1 MTLEKLTNLGFIVA
15 ADDELDCVV
24 LWDGV
29 SKFELYKR
37 INPKH
42 YNGQGWKCCDWFS
55 CGVCCDVKVARMRAK
70 EYLADI
76 SIRYRWARVA

>member
-1 MTLEKLTNLGFIVA
+1 MNLQGLTDIGFIVA
-15 ADDELDCVV
+15 ADDELDCIV
-24 LWDGV
+24 LWDSV

-37 INPKH
+37 QKDGT
-42 YNGQGWKCCDWFS
+42 YRCCDWFN
-55 CGVCCDVKVARMRAK
+55 CGVCCDVKLARMRAK